1 MTEDRLDRLR
11 LRAMKISQEYNLVIS
26 YFTMGIKLA
35 LIYMSANPNN
45 VETMQND
52 AMDMLSNGKNNEQ
65 AQLQIARATRTNGE
79 TMEK

>member
-1 MTEDRLDRLR
+1 
-11 LRAMKISQEYNLVIS
+11 MKISQEYNLVIS

-35 LIYMSANPNN
+35 LIYMSANHND

-52 AMDMLSNGKNNEQ
+52 AMDMLSNGENDEQ
-65 AQLQIARATRTNGE
+65 TQLQIARATRTNGE

>member
-1 MTEDRLDRLR
+1 
-11 LRAMKISQEYNLVIS
+11 MKISQEYNLVIS

-35 LIYMSANPNN
+35 LIYMSANHND

-52 AMDMLSNGKNNEQ
+52 AMDMLSNGENNEQ
-65 AQLQIARATRTNGE
+65 TQLQIARATRTNGE